1 MAASTIGGL
10 SGAFIPV
17 SEDAAMAKAAAEGAL
32 TLDTLKAMTAVC
44 NTGIDMVGIPGD
56 ASPEA
61 VAALVADVMALAVHL
76 DKPLGVRLVP
86 IPGAKPGDVYDLG
99 GLYGSVAV
107 MDVSRYSKIPLMA
120 RGGTAP
126 PGVERL
132 KKG

>member
-17 SEDAAMAKAAAEGAL
+17 SEDAVMAKAAAEGAL
-32 TLDTLKAMTAVC
+32 TLDTLKAMAAVC
-44 NTGIDMVGIPGD
+44 NTGIGMVGIPGD

-86 IPGAKPGDVYDLG
+86 VPGAKPGDVCDLG

-107 MDVSRYSKIPLMA
+107 MDLPSSKIPLMA